1 MNIMISV
8 VIPTY
13 KEAENIPH
21 IASAVD
27 EALSS
32 RSMPY
37 ELVFVDDNS
46 MDGSDEAVNRLR
58 EKFPVKIL
66 TRVNVRGLSSAVL
79 HGIKHT
85 TGDYIVVMDADLS
98 HPASAI
104 PEMIDLLKSGT
115 NDFVVGSRYAK
126 GGTIHEDW
134 GLFRKINSRL
144 PSLLVVPLT
153 PIKDPMSGFFAF
165 KRENMPP
172 QDRLS
177 PIGYKI
183 GLEIYVKGVFAKPG
197 EVPIHFSERKYGES
211 KLSLKE
217 QVYFLRHLRRLYQY
231 RYPTWT
237 EFVQFGLVGSTGVV
251 IDLLI
256 YLSLQTVFSI
266 DHKTARAYSFI
277 GAASWNW
284 ALNRLIT
291 FTYRQKM
298 SKLIQWPAFLLTS
311 SLGFA
316 VNWGSYVIL
325 TGYVP
330 FFDAH
335 RITALLIGVVFG
347 MGLNFMAAR
356 LFVFRPYEKQIETE
370 DATARSEQ
378 PKTGK

>member
-1 MNIMISV
+1 MISV
-8 VIPTY
+8 IIPTY
-13 KEAENIPH
+13 KEAENLPH
-21 IASAVD
+21 ITKAVD
-27 EALSS
+27 DALGQQGLA
-32 RSMPY
+32 Y
-37 ELVFVDDNS
+37 DLVFVDDNS
-46 MDGSDEAVNRLR
+46 RDGSEEIVAELAKRLPVN
-58 EKFPVKIL
+58 IL
-66 TRVNVRGLSSAVL
+66 VRKNVRGLSSAVL
-79 HGIKHT
+79 YGIEHS
-85 TGDYIVVMDADLS
+85 TGEYIVVMDADLS

-104 PEMIDLLKSGT
+104 PGMIELLKSGT
-115 NDFVVGSRYAK
+115 NDFVVGSRYAE
-126 GGTIHEDW
+126 GGTIHDDW
-134 GLFRKINSRL
+134 GLFRRINSRL

-165 KRENMPP
+165 KREKMPS

-183 GLEIYVKGVFAKPG
+183 GLEIYVKGNFAKPG
-197 EVPIHFSERKYGES
+197 EVPIHFSERKHGES

-217 QVYFLRHLRRLYQY
+217 QIYFLRHLRRLYQHQ
-231 RYPTWT
+231 YPTWT
-237 EFVQFGLVGSTGVV
+237 EFVQFGLVGSTGFVV
-251 IDLLI
+251 DLII
-256 YLSLQTVFSI
+256 YLSLQSLFSI
-266 DHKTARAYSFI
+266 DHKSARAYSFI

-291 FTYRQKM
+291 FTNRQKM
-298 SKLIQWPAFLLTS
+298 SKLIQWPAFLFTS
-311 SLGFA
+311 SMGFA

-370 DATARSEQ
+370 DSTARTVQS
-378 PKTGK
+378 KNGK